1 MSGPASL
8 FREIHRLRRFARD
21 LQEHIERHPRLLKIQ
36 QAKVARQEDAQ
47 RDNQEAIKKLKLSI
61 GDKEL
66 SLKTANGQIA
76 KYLKAMDT
84 ASNMKEM
91 EALRSQMATA
101 QGKVKELEEA
111 ILTEMGEIDERT
123 AKLPGMEKA
132 VRQAREEYAKF
143 EKAQGEKH
151 ADHQLQLKQTLDQL
165 AQVEKQL
172 PEQVRG
178 QYERTIASMGAD
190 GLACRTTASAKLAA
204 PRSRCKR
211 TRTCNCRR
219 SSSAAPAA
227 ASCIRRRRRQ
237 VPWRAQA
244 SKAIQVSPPRSVSK
258 AQYILAAPRSTVVD
272 S

>member
-190 GLACRTTASAKLAA
+190 GLACARNRICEACRTQITLQTHQDLQLQAFVFCSACGRILYPPETPSSPVAS
-204 PRSRCKR
+204 
-211 TRTCNCRR
+211 TGE
-219 SSSAAPAA
+219 
-227 ASCIRRRRRQ
+227 
-237 VPWRAQA
+237 
-244 SKAIQVSPPRSVSK
+244 
-258 AQYILAAPRSTVVD
+258 
-272 S
+272 